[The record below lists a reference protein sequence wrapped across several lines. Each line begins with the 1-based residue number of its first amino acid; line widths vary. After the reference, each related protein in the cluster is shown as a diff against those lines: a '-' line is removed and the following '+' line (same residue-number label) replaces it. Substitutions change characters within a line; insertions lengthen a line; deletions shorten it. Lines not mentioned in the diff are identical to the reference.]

1 MASRRVRSDSCHGRV
16 RPRDPRA
23 LTPTTRDC
31 GGEIGVGPI
40 REGVSECSMSASQ
53 CGYVGIGREASDETK
68 IARWFAR
75 SMGVTGEI
83 LRAVAP
89 SLPL

>member
-1 MASRRVRSDSCHGRV
+1 MAVSDREIRAHSRRPQETAAEKLESV
-16 RPRDPRA
+16 
-23 LTPTTRDC
+23 L
-31 GGEIGVGPI
+31 
-40 REGVSECSMSASQ
+40 SECSMSASQ

-68 IARWFAR
+68 IARSFAR

-83 LRAVAP
+83 PRAVAP

>member
-1 MASRRVRSDSCHGRV
+1 
-16 RPRDPRA
+16 
-23 LTPTTRDC
+23 
-31 GGEIGVGPI
+31 
-40 REGVSECSMSASQ
+40 MSASQ

-68 IARWFAR
+68 IARSFAR

-89 SLPL
+89 SLNSPSFSLLLGPQTSPWPPQLPVDG